1 MYCPNC
7 GSNNQPGTKFCAR
20 CGMNITVVTEALTG
34 KPTGP
39 NLIDERMIKLIK
51 EYHKGRRDAI
61 SGAIL
66 IPAGMLIMSIMV
78 AAGLNP
84 IGAFFIICWMFFWGV
99 SALASGVGKW
109 VASSGEMKS
118 LGFASQPAEP
128 PRAVREPLAGQ
139 LDQPAGKTSETGY
152 STGPIDYPGSVT
164 EQTTRQLDLAF
175 GWQTRQAPRLEG
187 HGVGALGG
195 ERQVGAQ
202 RGVGCRAGSNN
213 QKAATVDRNIE
224 EAWPRPG
231 GRTASPEGWLH
242 GRRVRQ
248 SGEWVNGGA
257 PSRPRAWG

>member
-20 CGMNITVVTEALTG
+20 CGTNVTAVTDALAGKATV
-34 KPTGP
+34 P

-61 SGAIL
+61 TGAVL

-118 LGFASQPAEP
+118 LGFLSQTSALPA
-128 PRAVREPLAGQ
+128 AGN
-139 LDQPAGKTSETGY
+139 TSATGY
-152 STGPIDYPGSVT
+152 STGPIDYPASVT
-164 EQTTRQLDLAF
+164 EGTTRKLDEHIYQPPAES
-175 GWQTRQAPRLEG
+175 Q
-187 HGVGALGG
+187 
-195 ERQVGAQ
+195 
-202 RGVGCRAGSNN
+202 SN
-213 QKAATVDRNIE
+213 Q
-224 EAWPRPG
+224 
-231 GRTASPEGWLH
+231 GR
-242 GRRVRQ
+242 
-248 SGEWVNGGA
+248 
-257 PSRPRAWG
+257 